1 MGTSVDNKDL
11 VIAILGASAGLGGLV
26 LVFLGIVITT
36 YQSRANE
43 DTVAH
48 VRTENWSRWASILAL
63 TPFALGVA
71 CVAESTVWLM
81 TKSNEDLYTATIV
94 TFFAQL
100 ALLLLVA
107 VLVTWWVIW
116 RKFNLTQ

>member
-1 MGTSVDNKDL
+1 VAHKDL
-11 VIAILGASAGLGGLV
+11 VIAILGASAALGGLV
-26 LVFLGIVITT
+26 LVFLGVVITT

-48 VRTENWSRWASILAL
+48 VRTEHWSHWASILAL
-63 TPFALGVA
+63 APFVLGVA
-71 CVAESTVWLM
+71 CVAESTAWLM
-81 TKSNEDLYTATIV
+81 TENNEDLYIATIV

-116 RKFNLTQ
+116 RKFDLTQ